1 MSFFAELKR
10 RNVIRMGAAYLV
22 LSWLLI
28 QVAGQLL
35 PVFGAPEWVMRV
47 LVMSLAAGLVVVLVF
62 SWVYELTPGGLR
74 RESEVPA
81 EQSVTMHTAK
91 RLDHITIVLVVL
103 ALGVFAVDRFWPVGR
118 DPTSAAGAGTRAEA
132 PAPASRRGRR
142 HPRRPRGTVPARRT
156 APTR

>member
-62 SWVYELTPGGLR
+62 
-74 RESEVPA
+74 
-81 EQSVTMHTAK
+81 
-91 RLDHITIVLVVL
+91 
-103 ALGVFAVDRFWPVGR
+103 
-118 DPTSAAGAGTRAEA
+118 
-132 PAPASRRGRR
+132 
-142 HPRRPRGTVPARRT
+142 
-156 APTR
+156 